1 MKVNLCP
8 FAPDSGS
15 APVADA
21 IYVHPCVYV
30 TLDEISRALKA
41 GCTKAEVPWPVF
53 TSNHS
58 CHVLSLSGISR
69 IETAV
74 SFLLM
79 SAAKQRMKGK
89 PEESNVGFKGTSRSF
104 VSKAECVPLLVEPT
118 TIVLKGGNLTNTGV
132 LVVKSYLYSNNT
144 LKVQFEKGA
153 SVELGSARQE
163 KFFVPLDFPLKVST
177 AFHGSV
183 EDGIFFSAHG
193 KCIVAVPRRFERP
206 WADSDGLV
214 ASVSESSDRSYKFLV
229 FANCED
235 AARYFSPVYILLHD
249 NCI

>member
-1 MKVNLCP
+1 MCSCLNTFSLFNVKVNLCP
-8 FAPDSGS
+8 FAPDSGP

-21 IYVHPCVYV
+21 IYVHPCVYA
-30 TLDEISRALKA
+30 TLTEISRALIA
-41 GCTKAEVPWPVF
+41 GCPKAQVPWPVF

-118 TIVLKGGNLTNTGV
+118 TIVLKGENLN
-132 LVVKSYLYSNNT
+132 
-144 LKVQFEKGA
+144 
-153 SVELGSARQE
+153 
-163 KFFVPLDFPLKVST
+163 
-177 AFHGSV
+177 
-183 EDGIFFSAHG
+183 
-193 KCIVAVPRRFERP
+193 
-206 WADSDGLV
+206 
-214 ASVSESSDRSYKFLV
+214 
-229 FANCED
+229 
-235 AARYFSPVYILLHD
+235 
-249 NCI
+249 